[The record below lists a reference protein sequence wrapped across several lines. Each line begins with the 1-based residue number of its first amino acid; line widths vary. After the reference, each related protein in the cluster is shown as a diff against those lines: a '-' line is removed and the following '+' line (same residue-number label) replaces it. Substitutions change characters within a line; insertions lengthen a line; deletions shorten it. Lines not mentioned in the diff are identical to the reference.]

1 MNAFRVQD
9 VITATRAFLAAGDA
23 RRLCS
28 GVSTDT
34 RTVKPGELFFA
45 LRGPSHDGNR
55 FAREASD
62 KGATGV
68 VLCGDAAHVPAE
80 VAHVGRDVPVLLHP
94 DPRAMLADL
103 ARWHRARLPARV
115 IGVTG
120 SCGKTTTKNILVELL
135 GSRMTTIGSP
145 NSFNNDIGVP
155 LTLFLADDATEA
167 LVVEIG
173 TNGPG
178 EIAHLATI
186 ARPDAGIVT
195 TVGAAHLEGLGSIE
209 GVAAEKAALVE
220 SIPADGFCVL
230 NADNPWTRSMKK
242 RARCRVLTFSLDGE
256 GDLDARDV
264 WFHPGGT
271 TFRLDGREITS
282 PLLGL
287 HNVQNLLAAL
297 AACRGF
303 GLELDD
309 VLPAVSRLRAGRGRL
324 DRIQCGRYTLID
336 DSYNANPESARAS
349 VRTLAGLHGHAR
361 RVLVLGDM
369 LELGPL
375 APELHHEIGVEA
387 AKSGIDLLVLVGELT
402 RATAAGALGEG
413 LAAHRVLHVADTDEA
428 IADVP
433 RVLETGDVVLVK
445 GSRRTGLDR
454 LVQALV
460 ERETAASGTS
470 AQGNAA

>member
-1 MNAFRVQD
+1 LNAFR
-9 VITATRAFLAAGDA
+9 ITDILAATRATLAAGDA
-23 RRLCS
+23 RRMAT

-34 RTVKPGELFFA
+34 RSLKPGELWFA

-55 FAREASD
+55 FAREACD
-62 KGATGV
+62 KGAAGI
-68 VLCGDAAHVPAE
+68 VLCGAEGVIPAE
-80 VAHVGRDVPVLLHP
+80 VAAFGRDVPVLVHP
-94 DPRAMLADL
+94 EPRAMLAEL
-103 ARWHRARLPARV
+103 ARWHRARIPARV

-120 SCGKTTTKNILVELL
+120 SCGKTTTKNVLVELL
-135 GSRMTTIGSP
+135 ASRMSAVGSP

-155 LTLFLADDATEA
+155 LTLFQADDTTEA

-178 EIAHLATI
+178 EIAHLASI

-195 TVGAAHLEGLGSIE
+195 TVGAAHLAGLGTIE
-209 GVAAEKAALVE
+209 GVAAEKAALVAA
-220 SIPADGFCVL
+220 IPEDGFCVL
-230 NADNPWTRSMKK
+230 NADNPWTRSM
-242 RARCRVLTFSLDGE
+242 RRGARCRVLTFSLDGE

-271 TFRLDGREITS
+271 TFRLEGREITS

-297 AACRGF
+297 AACRGI
-303 GLELDD
+303 GLELDA

-349 VRTLAGLHGHAR
+349 VRTLSGLHGHRR

-387 AKSGIDLLVLVGELT
+387 ARSGIDLLVLVGELT
-402 RATAAGALGEG
+402 RATAAGALSEG
-413 LAAHRVLHVADTDEA
+413 LPPERVLHLADTEEA
-428 IADVP
+428 IACMP
-433 RVLETGDVVLVK
+433 SVLDTGDVVLVK
-445 GSRRTGLDR
+445 GSRLTGLDR
-454 LVQALV
+454 LVKALV
-460 ERETAASGTS
+460 EREI
-470 AQGNAA
+470 AQENAA

>member
-1 MNAFRVQD
+1 MNAFRICD
-9 VITATRAFLAAGDA
+9 VLTATRATLAVGDA
-23 RRLCS
+23 RRLAS

-34 RTVKPGELFFA
+34 RTVKPGELWFA

-55 FAREASD
+55 FAREAAD
-62 KGATGV
+62 KGAAGL
-68 VLCGDAAHVPAE
+68 VLCAETGQTPAE
-80 VAHVGRDVPVLLHP
+80 VADIGRDIPVLLHP
-94 DPRAMLADL
+94 NPRAMLADL
-103 ARWHRARLPARV
+103 ARWHRARLSARV

-120 SCGKTTTKNILVELL
+120 SCGKTTTKNVLVELL
-135 GSRMTTIGSP
+135 ASRMTTVGSP

-155 LTLFLADDATEA
+155 LTLFLADDTTEA

-178 EIAHLATI
+178 EIAHLASI

-195 TVGAAHLEGLGSIE
+195 TVGAAHLAGLGTIE
-209 GVAAEKAALVE
+209 GVAAEKAALVAAVPE
-220 SIPADGFCVL
+220 DGFCVL
-230 NADNPWTRSMKK
+230 NADNPWTRSM
-242 RARCRVLTFSLDGE
+242 RRGARCRVLTFSLDGD

-271 TFRLDGREITS
+271 TFRLEGREITS

-297 AACRGF
+297 AACRGM
-303 GLELDD
+303 GLALDD

-349 VRTLAGLHGHAR
+349 VRTLSGLHGHRR

-387 AKSGIDLLVLVGELT
+387 ARSGIDLLVLVGDLT
-402 RATAAGALGEG
+402 RAAAAGALSEG
-413 LAAHRVLHVADTDEA
+413 MPEERVLHLADTEEA
-428 IADVP
+428 IACMP
-433 RVLETGDVVLVK
+433 RVLDTGDVVLVK
-445 GSRRTGLDR
+445 GSRLTGLDR
-454 LVQALV
+454 LVKALI
-460 ERETAASGTS
+460 EREASHVAT
-470 AQGNAA
+470 QGNAA

>member
-1 MNAFRVQD
+1 MNAFRVSD
-9 VITATRAFLAAGDA
+9 VLAATRAILAAGDP

-28 GVSTDT
+28 GVNTDT
-34 RTVKPGELFFA
+34 RSLKPGELFFA
-45 LRGPSHDGNR
+45 LRGPTHDGNS

-62 KGATGV
+62 KGAAGI
-68 VLCGDAAHVPAE
+68 VLCAAAGHVPPE
-80 VAHVGRDVPVLLHP
+80 VALVGRDVPVLLHP

-178 EIAHLATI
+178 EIAHLSSI
-186 ARPDAGIVT
+186 ALPDAGIVT

-209 GVAAEKAALVE
+209 GVAVEKSALVE
-220 SIPADGFCVL
+220 SIPADGFVVL
-230 NADNPWTRSMKK
+230 NADNPWTRSMRR
-242 RARCRVLTFSLDGE
+242 RARCRVLTFSLEGE
-256 GDLDARDV
+256 GDLDAREV

-297 AACRGF
+297 AACRGL
-303 GLELDD
+303 GLEIDE

-349 VRTLAGLHGHAR
+349 VRTLAGLHGHSR

-387 AKSGIDLLVLVGELT
+387 AKCGIDLLVLVGELT
-402 RATAAGALGEG
+402 RATAAGALSEG
-413 LAAHRVLHVADTDEA
+413 LAPHRVLHVADTDEA
-428 IADVP
+428 IVSVP
-433 RVLETGDVVLVK
+433 RLLETGDVVLVK

-454 LVQALV
+454 LVKALV
-460 ERETAASGTS
+460 ERESA

>member
-1 MNAFRVQD
+1 MNAFRISD
-9 VITATRAFLAAGDA
+9 VITATQAKLVAGDA
-23 RRLCS
+23 RRMAS

-34 RTVKPGELFFA
+34 RTLKPGELWFA

-55 FAREASD
+55 FAREAVD
-62 KGATGV
+62 KGAAGI
-68 VLCGDAAHVPAE
+68 VLCAAPGETPTE
-80 VAHVGRDVPVLLHP
+80 VAAIGRDVPILLHA

-103 ARWHRARLPARV
+103 ARWHRARIPARV

-120 SCGKTTTKNILVELL
+120 SCGKTTTKNMLVELL
-135 GSRMTTIGSP
+135 ASRMTTLGSP

-155 LTLFLADDATEA
+155 LTLFQADDATEA

-178 EIAHLATI
+178 EIAHLASI
-186 ARPDAGIVT
+186 ARPDVGIVT
-195 TVGAAHLEGLGSIE
+195 TVGAAHLAGLGTVE
-209 GVAAEKAALVE
+209 GVAVEKGALVRALPE
-220 SIPADGFCVL
+220 DGFCVL
-230 NADNPWTRSMKK
+230 NADNPWTRSM
-242 RARCRVLTFSLDGE
+242 RREARCRVLTFSLDGE
-256 GDLDARDV
+256 GDLDAREV

-271 TFRLDGREITS
+271 TFRLEGREVTS

-297 AACRGF
+297 AACRGI
-303 GLELDD
+303 GLSLDD

-349 VRTLAGLHGHAR
+349 VRTLTGLHDHRR
-361 RVLVLGDM
+361 RVVVLENM
-369 LELGPL
+369 LELRPL

-387 AKSGIDLLVLVGELT
+387 ARSGIDLLVLVGDLT
-402 RATAAGALGEG
+402 RAAAAGALSEG
-413 LAAHRVLHVADTDEA
+413 MPEHRVLHLSDTEEA
-428 IADVP
+428 IACVP
-433 RVLETGDVVLVK
+433 RVLDTGDVVLVK
-445 GSRRTGLDR
+445 GSRLTGLDR
-454 LVQALV
+454 LVKSLI
-460 ERETAASGTS
+460 EREVAHTP